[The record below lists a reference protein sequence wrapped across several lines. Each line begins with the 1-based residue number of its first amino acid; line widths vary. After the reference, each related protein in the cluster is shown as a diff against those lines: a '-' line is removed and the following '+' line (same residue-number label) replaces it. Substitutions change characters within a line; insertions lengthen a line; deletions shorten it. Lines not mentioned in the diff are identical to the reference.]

1 MRMNCPRCG
10 FTIRPRTA
18 WLTVEY
24 CPRCLARDRRA
35 VQLREPDRATGE
47 RGQGDAS
54 ASTAEGWDTPSA
66 RWISSFNMRD
76 LAGML
81 ACLDGDVRF
90 HPLKLNGVASSG
102 YRGHAGVERWFAE
115 ITARGHEHRIVV
127 SEFRTLPAGVVLT
140 IGRLTFADVS
150 AGAPVCG
157 VHEVADG
164 LIVTAHH
171 YMSDP
176 DTLERLGLLTPRQT
190 PRSSGDSR
198 ISETSQMIG
207 AAHERD
213 RLPGPAGRRGT

>member
-1 MRMNCPRCG
+1 MRLNCPRCG
-10 FTIRPRTA
+10 FTISPRSA

-47 RGQGDAS
+47 QEYGDT
-54 ASTAEGWDTPSA
+54 STAMPEESDTPSA
-66 RWISSFNMRD
+66 RWISSFNARD

-81 ACLDGDVRF
+81 ACLDRDVRF

-115 ITARGHEHRIVV
+115 ITGRGHEHRIMV
-127 SEFRTLPAGVVLT
+127 SEFRTLPAGVTLT
-140 IGRLTFADVS
+140 IGRLSFADVS
-150 AGAPVCG
+150 AATPVCG
-157 VHEVADG
+157 VHEVADE

-176 DTLERLGLLTPRQT
+176 DTLERLGLLKRRQK
-190 PRSSGDSR
+190 PGNSGNLR

-207 AAHERD
+207 
-213 RLPGPAGRRGT
+213 P